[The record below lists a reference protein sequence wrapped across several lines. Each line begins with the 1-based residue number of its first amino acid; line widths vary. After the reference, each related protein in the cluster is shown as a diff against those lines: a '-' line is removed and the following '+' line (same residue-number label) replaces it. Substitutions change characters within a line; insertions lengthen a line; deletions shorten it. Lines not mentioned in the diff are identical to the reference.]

1 MAARKNKLCVETID
15 FELASERIIAGLEK
29 KRMLTD
35 DEKKIIAV

>member
-1 MAARKNKLCVETID
+1 MAARKNKLFVETID